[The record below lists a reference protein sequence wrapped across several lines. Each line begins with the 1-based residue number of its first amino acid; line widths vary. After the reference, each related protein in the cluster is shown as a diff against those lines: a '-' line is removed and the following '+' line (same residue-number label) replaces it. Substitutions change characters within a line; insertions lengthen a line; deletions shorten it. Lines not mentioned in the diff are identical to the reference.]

1 MPYLP
6 EALASI
12 ASQTYKNHIVL
23 ARDDGSTDGTLD
35 ELKRWIPSRI
45 AGQVFSGPGL
55 GIGRSLAFLVEQA
68 QTELCA
74 RMDSDDVN
82 LPHRLERQAEFLL
95 EHPEV
100 GVLGSHLCTIDET
113 GAERELWRMETSDA
127 EIRWLLRYACR
138 ITHPAVMFRRGLVMQ
153 VGNYR
158 DLTYE
163 RDGCYEDWDLWWRLS
178 KITEMR
184 NVDEVLLYYRRTG
197 LSVTGQ
203 VREWAPVLR
212 RVVSTQAANLFPG
225 VADSRKALEL
235 WDASLAPKF
244 TPDAPTLPAKS
255 WHLRQLKNS
264 ARLLAAQC
272 GKASNYFT
280 ETECFRE
287 QYYFLKRRLLRR
299 WGAGPLLKIR
309 DFLAANEA

>member
-12 ASQTYKNHIVL
+12 ANQTYKNHIVL
-23 ARDDGSTDGTLD
+23 ARDDGSTDGTLE

-45 AGQVFSGPGL
+45 RGQVFSGPGL
-55 GIGRSLAFLVEQA
+55 GLGRSLALLVEEA
-68 QTELCA
+68 QTEFCA
-74 RMDSDDVN
+74 RMDADDVN
-82 LPHRLERQAEFLL
+82 LPQRLERQVEFLL

-100 GVLGSHLCTIDET
+100 GVLGSHLLMIDET

-138 ITHPAVMFRRGLVMQ
+138 VTHPAIMFRRGLVIEA
-153 VGNYR
+153 GNYR

-163 RDGCYEDWDLWWRLS
+163 RDGCYEDWDLWFRLS
-178 KITEMR
+178 RVTEMR
-184 NVDEVLLYYRRTG
+184 NFDEALLKYRRTEQ
-197 LSVTGQ
+197 SMTGQ
-203 VREWAPVLR
+203 VRDWAPVLR

-225 VADSRKALEL
+225 VTDPTKALEL

-244 TPDAPTLPAKS
+244 TPEAPTLPAKA
-255 WHLRQLKNS
+255 WHLRQLKES

-272 GKASNYFT
+272 GKAANYFT

-309 DFLAANEA
+309 DLFASSEA